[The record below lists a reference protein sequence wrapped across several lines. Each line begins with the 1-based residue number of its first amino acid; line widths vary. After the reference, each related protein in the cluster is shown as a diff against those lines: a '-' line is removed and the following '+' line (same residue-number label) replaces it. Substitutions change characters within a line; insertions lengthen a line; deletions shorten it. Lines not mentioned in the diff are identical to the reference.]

1 MPETKTP
8 WRTMVTGGPTGRVT
22 VEQIRKAVLE
32 VKAQRE
38 AREARQKKQQRR
50 K

>member
-1 MPETKTP
+1 MSETKTP
-8 WRTMVTGGPTGRVT
+8 WRTLVTGGPTGRFT
-22 VEQIRKAVLE
+22 REQIRQAVLE
-32 VKAQRE
+32 VKARRE

>member
-1 MPETKTP
+1 MPETKRP
-8 WRTMVTGGPTGRVT
+8 WRTLVTGGPTGRFT
-22 VEQIRKAVLE
+22 REQIRKAVLE

-38 AREARQKKQQRR
+38 AREPRQKKQQRR